1 MVETWLEERLMTFPG
16 VTKDYKEEWG
26 WWRYQVG
33 GKLFAAVC
41 QPGPE
46 HAGYDCRKLISLK
59 CDPERA
65 ILLRAEFADIVP
77 GFYCDKR
84 HWNSVFLDGNVPA
97 DVLEDLCRHSY
108 QLVFSKLTKKLQREI
123 TENHASD

>member
-1 MVETWLEERLMTFPG
+1 MVETWLEEWLMTFPG

-77 GFYCDKR
+77 ASLPLHR
-84 HWNSVFLDGNVPA
+84 RSPA
-97 DVLEDLCRHSY
+97 G
-108 QLVFSKLTKKLQREI
+108 
-123 TENHASD
+123 SDRCYGAGLPA